1 MAEQE
6 EEEHDTTEE
15 TIAPSLPPSRV
26 KRIMKLDKEV
36 NKVNAEALFLVSCC
50 TELFLEFLA
59 EESARVAVEKKRRTV
74 KLEHLRV
81 AVKRHQP
88 TSDFLLESLPVAS
101 EPVLDRPKAAE
112 RNRGQ
117 TSEKPVPAGT
127 RRIDDFFRKDS

>member
-1 MAEQE
+1 MEEQE
-6 EEEHDTTEE
+6 EEEYDTTEE

-36 NKVNAEALFLVSCC
+36 YKVNAEALFLVSCC

-74 KLEHLRV
+74 KLEHLTV
-81 AVKRHQP
+81 AVKRHRP

-101 EPVLDRPKAAE
+101 EPVVDRPKAAE

-117 TSEKPVPAGT
+117 IAEKPVPAGT